1 MAEISERNKEQ
12 AHLDSILGQID
23 QQGDELARQIAKDKA
38 EAKDISAH
46 FYDDIRLDF
55 DDYSTSMDT
64 ALSIQQQQQMLK
76 ERDNAWQV
84 NARELS
90 TLKRL
95 HEHPYFARVDFQ
107 EEGEDPETI
116 YIGLASFMDKD
127 KNLLIYDWRAP
138 ISSIYYDG
146 KIGHVTYESP
156 DGPVSVEMSK
166 KRQFMIED
174 GIIVN
179 MFDTDETIGDQMLM
193 EVLSEK
199 SSIQMKSI
207 VKTIQREQ
215 NKIIRDTKSDLLF
228 VQGAAGSG
236 KTSAILQR
244 IAFLLYR
251 YRGNLKSGNVIMFS
265 PNQLFND
272 YIENVLPEMGEQN
285 MVQMT
290 YWQFINRRLPKIH
303 VQNLFEQFEDS
314 LADTAIGRFKDSLAF
329 FKLVTKYGQH
339 LNKSGM
345 IFKNIYFRTK
355 KKPFF
360 SKEEIKELYYSFNE
374 NYKLGNRIDATREE
388 LIHRL
393 NRKIAPEIRKA
404 WVTKEIESLSHEQM
418 LSMYDRPDQEFPSEE
433 AERKFLGRKIVVKH
447 LAKVA
452 KGINRNHFLNVRAQY
467 LAFLRAVPKMTKL
480 EKYGIS
486 ESEWAEHVEGVK
498 EKFKQREIEMRDA
511 SAYLYLYDLIVAR
524 QTNIEMRYCFIDE
537 IQDYSAFQLA
547 YLRYNFPR
555 AKFTMLGDLNQA
567 IFTKDE
573 SSTLLKQ
580 ISGLFDPEKTK
591 VVQLTKSYRSTK
603 QLTDFTKQIL
613 RHGEK
618 IESFNRQGPR
628 PQVWGRESKEEAGEA
643 MLAAIKANDAQKMTT
658 AVIAKDLASAQE
670 AAAWLKEHGA
680 KATLI
685 RDANQRLVEG
695 DLVLPSY
702 LAKGLEFDA
711 VVMWDASK
719 AAYHEADETQLVYT
733 IASRA
738 MYKLDIVY
746 AGEKSPLLAV
756 DPATYENK

>member
-1 MAEISERNKEQ
+1 MAENSERMAEQ
-12 AHLDSILGQID
+12 AHLDQVLHEID
-23 QQGDELARQIAKDKA
+23 QKGDELQKAIVKDKE
-38 EAKDISAH
+38 EARSLSAH

-64 ALSIQQQQQMLK
+64 ALSIQQQQQLLK

-84 NARELS
+84 NDRELA

-95 HEHPYFARVDFQ
+95 HVHPYFARVDFT
-107 EEGEDPETI
+107 EPGEDPESI
-116 YIGLASFMDKD
+116 YIGLASFMDD
-127 KNLLIYDWRAP
+127 QNQLLIYDWRAP

-146 KIGHVTYESP
+146 KIGKVTYYSP
-156 DGPVSVEMSK
+156 EGPIEVDMSK

-174 GIIVN
+174 GTIIN

-207 VKTIQREQ
+207 VKTIQQEQ
-215 NKIIRDTKSDLLF
+215 NKIIRDTNSELLF

-251 YRGNLKSGNVIMFS
+251 YRGNLRSSNVIMFS

-290 YWQFINRRLPKIH
+290 YWQFIARRLPKMH
-303 VQNLFEQFEDS
+303 VQNLFEQFEDQT
-314 LADTAIGRFKDSLAF
+314 ADTAISRFKDSLAF
-329 FKLVTKYGQH
+329 YKLATRYGKH
-339 LNKSGM
+339 LNQSGM
-345 IFKNIYFRTK
+345 IFRNIYFRTK

-360 SKEEIKELYYSFNE
+360 AKEEIKELYYSFNE

-388 LIHRL
+388 LIRRL
-393 NRKIAPEIRKA
+393 NKRISSEAKKV
-404 WVTKEIESLSHEQM
+404 WVDREIEGLTHQQM
-418 LSMYDRPDQEFPSEE
+418 MDLYDRPDQEFPSEK
-433 AERKFLGRKIVVKH
+433 AERAFLGKKIAIKH

-452 KGINRNHFLNVRAQY
+452 RRINHNGFLNMPAQY
-467 LAFLRAVPKMTKL
+467 IAFLKAVPKMTDL
-480 EKYGIS
+480 AKYGIGAD
-486 ESEWAEHVEGVK
+486 EWAAHVDEVKAKFK
-498 EKFKQREIEMRDA
+498 EKEIDMRDA
-511 SAYLYLYDLIVAR
+511 SAYLYLYDQITAR
-524 QTNIEMRYCFIDE
+524 QTSLDMRYCFIDE

-573 SSTLLKQ
+573 SSSLLKQ

-603 QLTDFTKQIL
+603 QLTDFSKQVL
-613 RHGEK
+613 RRGEK
-618 IESFNRQGPR
+618 IESFNRQGPLPAIWAR
-628 PQVWGRESKEEAGEA
+628 KNDDEAIDA
-643 MLAAIKANDAQKMTT
+643 LISALKANDEAKLTT
-658 AVIAKDLASAQE
+658 AIITKDLASAE
-670 AAAWLKEHGA
+670 KVAAALKEKGA
-680 KATLI
+680 KAHLI
-685 RDANQRLVEG
+685 SSANQRLVEG

-711 VVMWDASK
+711 VIMWDASK
-719 AAYHEADETQLVYT
+719 AAYHELDETQLVYT
-733 IASRA
+733 IISRA
-738 MYKLDIVY
+738 MYKLDIIY
-746 AGEKSPLLAV
+746 SGEKSPLLTV
-756 DPATYENK
+756 KDGTYEAK

>member
-1 MAEISERNKEQ
+1 MVENSDRKAEQ
-12 AHLDSILGQID
+12 AHLDQVLQKID
-23 QQGDELARQIAKDKA
+23 QKRDKLQQAIAKDKA
-38 EAKDISAH
+38 EARNISAH
-46 FYDDIRLDF
+46 FYDDIRLDY

-84 NARELS
+84 NARELA

-95 HEHPYFARVDFQ
+95 HVHPYFARVDF
-107 EEGEDPETI
+107 EEAGEEPESI
-116 YIGLASFMDKD
+116 YIGLASFMDE
-127 KNLLIYDWRAP
+127 NNELLIYDWRAP

-146 KIGHVTYESP
+146 KIGKVTYYSP
-156 DGPVSVEMSK
+156 EGPVEVDMSK

-174 GIIVN
+174 GTIIN

-207 VKTIQREQ
+207 VKTIQKEQ
-215 NKIIRDTKSDLLF
+215 NKIIRDTTSDLLF

-290 YWQFINRRLPKIH
+290 YWQFIARRLPKMK
-303 VQNLFEQFEDS
+303 VQNPFDQFEDRQ
-314 LADTAIGRFKDSLAF
+314 ADTAIGRFKDSLAF
-329 FKLVTKYGQH
+329 YKLATRYGQH
-339 LNKSGM
+339 LNQSGM
-345 IFKNIYFRTK
+345 IFRNIYFRTK

-388 LIHRL
+388 LIRRL
-393 NRKIAPEIRKA
+393 NKRVASEARKV
-404 WVTKEIESLSHEQM
+404 WVSREIEGLSHEQM
-418 LSMYDRPDQEFPSEE
+418 LDMYDRPDQEFSSEK
-433 AERKFLGRKIVVKH
+433 AERAFLGKKIVIKH

-452 KGINRNHFLNVRAQY
+452 RRINHNGFLNLRGQY
-467 LAFLRAVPKMTKL
+467 LAFLRAVPKMTDL
-480 EKYGIS
+480 AKYGIS
-486 ESEWAEHVEGVK
+486 EEEWLAHVEEVK
-498 EKFKQREIEMRDA
+498 AKFKEQEIDLRDA
-511 SAYLYLYDLIVAR
+511 SAYLYLYDQIIAR
-524 QTNIEMRYCFIDE
+524 QTNLEMRYCFIDE

-573 SSTLLKQ
+573 SSSLLKQ

-591 VVQLTKSYRSTK
+591 LVQLTKSYRSTK
-603 QLTDFTKQIL
+603 QLTDYTKQIL

-618 IESFNRQGPR
+618 IESFNRQGPL
-628 PQVWGRESKEEAGEA
+628 PQVWGRSDEAEA
-643 MLAAIKANDAQKMTT
+643 LAALKAALAENDAQKLTT
-658 AVIAKDLASAQE
+658 AIITKDLE
-670 AAAWLKEHGA
+670 AAKKLADQLEGVH
-680 KATLI
+680 LI
-685 RDANQRLVEG
+685 SSANQRLVEG
-695 DLVLPSY
+695 NLVLPSY

-711 VVMWDASK
+711 VIMWDASK
-719 AAYHEADETQLVYT
+719 AAYHEEDETQLVYT

-738 MYKLDIVY
+738 MYKLDLVY
-746 AGEKSPLLAV
+746 AGEKSPLL
-756 DPATYENK
+756 PTNEATFVKK